1 MAQRR
6 LYALRKDGE
15 NHGWSKE
22 NIGSIRLKSGKVI
35 SMPNYNEEDYTYCHS
50 KCHPE
55 SPTWT
60 KMTEAKIIVE
70 CAVCEKTVIEFGKI

>member
-1 MAQRR
+1 MS
-6 LYALRKDGE
+6 E
-15 NHGWSKE
+15 
-22 NIGSIRLKSGKVI
+22 KVI
-35 SMPNYNEEDYTYCHS
+35 SFQSYAEEDYTYCHS

-70 CAVCEKTVIEFGKI
+70 CSVCEKTVIEFGKI